1 MIPLF
6 QVIVATRVV
15 AMVLAMTLLTVVK
28 CEAVTRPEK
37 VVLDMEETA
46 ETTEETEADMEI
58 EEEEEEEED
67 MEVIDTE
74 GAAAEVDDRQTKG
87 VRNEQMLIGKKLTLE
102 PTDSIPLSRTYESKL

>member
-58 EEEEEEEED
+58 EEEEEEED